1 MLKMIIVTQHENSYV
16 YLQCEILNKSV
27 VEIYVQVFVNNS
39 LLNLISS
46 TMYSEFVT
54 LPNLLSSLL
63 INRALQRYGA

>member
-39 LLNLISS
+39 LLNMISS